1 MREVSY
7 EEYLTLKRRVE
18 ELEAKQEKQEKEI
31 PLAIG
36 WAYAVRELPIYGV
49 GLTKGCTFKKPV
61 CYYKTGTGTGSAWTL
76 FTGLAKQIHAED
88 TFRATNCTRN
98 IDIGLY
104 SWDKRSHTAPRVFN
118 HLTYEQKLLSL
129 QMLNELIPIY
139 NKYYKLA
146 HPYAGFFDVTGK
158 VFDLQISDEQD
169 VNP

>member
-18 ELEAKQEKQEKEI
+18 ELEAKQEKEV
-31 PLAIG
+31 PLTLG

-49 GLTKGCTFKKPV
+49 DLTKGCTFKKPV
-61 CYYKTGTGTGSAWTL
+61 CYYETGTRSAWTL

-104 SWDKRSHTAPRVFN
+104 SWDRRSHAAPRVFN

-129 QMLNELIPIY
+129 QMLNDLIPIY